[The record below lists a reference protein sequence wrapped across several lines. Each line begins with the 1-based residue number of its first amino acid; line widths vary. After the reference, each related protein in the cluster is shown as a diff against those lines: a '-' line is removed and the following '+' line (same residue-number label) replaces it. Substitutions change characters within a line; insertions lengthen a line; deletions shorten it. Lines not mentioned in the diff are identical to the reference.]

1 MEQRMQS
8 LVEISNAINS
18 ILEVDRLLE
27 EIMDRA
33 ITAVGVERGILF
45 LKSSEGSLEARVA
58 RNVEKE
64 TLDNAE
70 EVSRS
75 IMNEVAA
82 SGRYFLS
89 SNLQDDPNASG
100 RKSVW
105 KFKILS
111 ILCVPLISRDAIIGT
126 IYLDSRKLTK
136 VFTESDVTFMQ
147 TFANMAAIAI
157 ENATLYE
164 TTRKEASFWK
174 DEAVQKTGF
183 EGIVRGSAA
192 MEQLCVRAQNVA
204 RTGVSVL
211 ITGESGT
218 GKELIARAIHYYS
231 PRREK
236 RFIPINCSA
245 MPEHILESELFGVRK
260 GAFTGANSD
269 KRGLFEEADGGTM
282 FLDEIADMEAT
293 LQAKLLRV
301 LQEGEVRRVGDTA
314 IKHVDVR
321 VISATN
327 RDLAVELKEKR
338 FREDLYYRL
347 CGTLITIPPL
357 RQRVDD
363 ILPMARHFLKEYCD
377 EQQVPLKLISPDA
390 IERLRTYRFPGN
402 VRELQNII
410 RNAILFSGPEI
421 TPGDLALPESATQT
435 DPEDFDEATRN
446 HLVKVLEKVEWN
458 QTRAAEILGLN
469 RTTLQAKMKKLNIS
483 KP

>member
-1 MEQRMQS
+1 MQS

-45 LKSSEGSLEARVA
+45 LKSPDGSLEARVA

-64 TLDNAE
+64 TLANAE

-82 SGRYFLS
+82 SGKYFLS
-89 SNLQDDPNASG
+89 SNLLDDPNAAG
-100 RKSVW
+100 RKSVY

-111 ILCVPLISRDAIIGT
+111 ILCVPLVSRDTIIGT

-136 VFTESDVTFMQ
+136 VFTDADVSFMR

-164 TTRKEASFWK
+164 STRREASFWK
-174 DEAVQKTGF
+174 DEAVHKTGF
-183 EGIVRGSAA
+183 EGIVRGSRV
-192 MEQLCVRAQNVA
+192 MEQLCARAQNVA

-218 GKELIARAIHYYS
+218 GKELIARAIHYNS

-236 RFIPINCSA
+236 KFIPINCSA

-260 GAFTGANSD
+260 GAFTGATSD
-269 KRGLFEEADGGTM
+269 KRGLFEEADGGTI
-282 FLDEIADMEAT
+282 FLDEIADMQSN

-321 VISATN
+321 LISATN
-327 RDLAVELKEKR
+327 KDLTVEMKQKR

-347 CGTLITIPPL
+347 CGTMIEIPPL
-357 RQRVDD
+357 RERADD
-363 ILPMARHFLKEYCD
+363 IVPMARHFLVEYCK
-377 EQQVPLKLISPDA
+377 EQDVPLKAISADA
-390 IERLRTYRFPGN
+390 MERLKGYSYPGN

-410 RNAILFSGPEI
+410 RNAILFSGPTIEAQ
-421 TPGDLALPESATQT
+421 DLSLPESVTRT
-435 DPEDFDEATRN
+435 EPEAFEEATRS
-446 HLVKVLEKVEWN
+446 HIMKVLERVDWN

-469 RTTLQAKMKKLNIS
+469 RTTLQAKMKRLGIS
-483 KP
+483 RP